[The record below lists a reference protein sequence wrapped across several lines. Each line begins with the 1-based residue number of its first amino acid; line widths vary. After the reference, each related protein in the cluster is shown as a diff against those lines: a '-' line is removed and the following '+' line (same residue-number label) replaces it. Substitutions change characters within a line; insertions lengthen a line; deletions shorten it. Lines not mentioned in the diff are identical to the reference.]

1 MAQGRSNAL
10 WWVLGI
16 GIALIL
22 ALAIAVPMYL
32 HKYVESNTAETP
44 SISNLRTICSA
55 NVSYQMG
62 HPDQGFARSLADLG
76 AAKLVDPALAKGEK
90 RGYRFVYLPVPD
102 SGAKVEHFTV
112 VARPVKREPG
122 AMNSFLMDE
131 NCKIR
136 FTRED
141 RAPKPSDPEI

>member
-1 MAQGRSNAL
+1 MAQGKSNAL

-16 GIALIL
+16 GILVIAVL
-22 ALAIAVPMYL
+22 AVAVPMYL
-32 HKYVESNTAETP
+32 HKYVESNAAETP
-44 SISNLRTICSA
+44 SISNLRTICTA
-55 NVSYQMG
+55 NVSYQFG
-62 HPDQGFARSLADLG
+62 HPDQGFASSLADLG
-76 AAKLVDPALAKGEK
+76 AAKLIDPALAKGEK
-90 RGYRFVYLPVPD
+90 NNYRFLYLPRPD
-102 SGAKVEHFTV
+102 NGAKVEHFTV

-122 AMNSFLMDE
+122 SMNSYLVDE